1 MRWDEIGFF
10 MYYLVGTFAVSPDL
24 VIRGLHSGWLIRC
37 VLELGIL
44 VTKIACIM
52 EDLQSVVLCRS
63 YCFRKMRMHRVPT
76 YIRYPK
82 WAGQSQVVQSAS
94 KRLIRAGRSPF
105 LLLFSLFVGKLCT
118 PVNWLGSIAEVL
130 CNGDVVLLG
139 GCDWSVGWI
148 VGWWFP
154 DWGI

>member
-1 MRWDEIGFF
+1 

-82 WAGQSQVVQSAS
+82 
-94 KRLIRAGRSPF
+94 
-105 LLLFSLFVGKLCT
+105 
-118 PVNWLGSIAEVL
+118 
-130 CNGDVVLLG
+130 
-139 GCDWSVGWI
+139 
-148 VGWWFP
+148 
-154 DWGI
+154 